1 MDKSLCKSLGVV
13 VRRFFADSDPV
24 SVAKRGLLKSAKFGY
39 RRDVSGI
46 TPSSV
51 VAVRPESNV
60 SEYTH
65 VLW

>member
-1 MDKSLCKSLGVV
+1 MGKSLCKSLGVV
-13 VRRFFADSDPV
+13 VRRFFADSDSV
-24 SVAKRGLLKSAKFGY
+24 SVAKRGLFKSAKFGY

-60 SEYTH
+60 SEYRH
-65 VLW
+65 V